1 MLGEA
6 ISRRT
11 SYDPQLK
18 TWAGRSVKSASE
30 DDPTIGQIIFK
41 QLQKEPKR
49 ICQISHSEKTQL
61 TRAQMLDNSIRCA
74 TYLRDAGFKEET
86 DIVGI
91 LASNSTH
98 LAALAYGCM
107 FNGTPVNQLCPGI
120 DRLDTSQILVADELD
135 SEIITLYGQVAGVK
149 SILDLLELPLEEH
162 YQPASFERGS
172 ERLLAICS
180 TSGSTGFPKASTRIN
195 SRRIFCGTDE
205 VQFDFKTCE
214 ATVGLLC
221 LINAGI
227 YGTLRIICMDLF
239 DPHTFLAV
247 CEEHRVTF
255 SLLFTPAIT
264 ALAKFPSIN
273 ANALS
278 SLRHLKIM
286 GAVALASPLEQL
298 QNYLPEKCI
307 IENHYGMTETCCH
320 ATNRNV
326 KSNPTSVGQ
335 LSHNV
340 RMRVMD
346 ADGNMLGP
354 NKVGE
359 ILVHTGERWLGYYG
373 NPAATAHMQDAD
385 GWFHTG
391 DLGYFDDDHELY
403 IVGRKKEMLRC
414 DMFMYYP
421 QQIEAI
427 IIQMPEVADAC
438 VFGIWHELLGDEAA
452 ASVMLKPGCE
462 LLASQVVDFVQQRTT
477 AKYKQLLAG
486 ALIVDH
492 LERTRTGKLRREAIK
507 QHFLKATSRL
517 DVSIRKEA

>member
-1 MLGEA
+1 
-6 ISRRT
+6 
-11 SYDPQLK
+11 
-18 TWAGRSVKSASE
+18 
-30 DDPTIGQIIFK
+30 
-41 QLQKEPKR
+41 
-49 ICQISHSEKTQL
+49 
-61 TRAQMLDNSIRCA
+61 MLDNSIRCA

-107 FNGTPVNQLCPGI
+107 FNGTPFNQLCSGI
-120 DRLDTSQILVADELD
+120 DRLDILRLFRITKPRILFCDANYYEFAQLVADELD

-180 TSGSTGFPKASTRIN
+180 TSGSTGFPKASTWIN
-195 SRRIFCGTDE
+195 SRRMYDGQSFCGTDE

-340 RMRVMD
+340 RMRD
-346 ADGNMLGP
+346 YNTNA
-354 NKVGE
+354 
-359 ILVHTGERWLGYYG
+359 
-373 NPAATAHMQDAD
+373 
-385 GWFHTG
+385 
-391 DLGYFDDDHELY
+391 
-403 IVGRKKEMLRC
+403 
-414 DMFMYYP
+414 
-421 QQIEAI
+421 
-427 IIQMPEVADAC
+427 
-438 VFGIWHELLGDEAA
+438 
-452 ASVMLKPGCE
+452 
-462 LLASQVVDFVQQRTT
+462 
-477 AKYKQLLAG
+477 
-486 ALIVDH
+486 
-492 LERTRTGKLRREAIK
+492 
-507 QHFLKATSRL
+507 
-517 DVSIRKEA
+517 